1 MSKLR
6 SYRETIAKVQSVI
19 RQKELDLTRERIYKE
34 APDSE
39 SDNRSHDEMLR
50 QQVMRGQNVLEKTS
64 QSLARS
70 TQIAHENEEIGGNII
85 NELGAQ
91 RETLERARG
100 ALQDTDAELTR
111 SRRIIKRISRGTVYN
126 KVCHSVEI

>member
-1 MSKLR
+1 MNLF
-6 SYRETIAKVQSVI
+6 IVF
-19 RQKELDLTRERIYKE
+19 
-34 APDSE
+34 
-39 SDNRSHDEMLR
+39 R

-85 NELGAQ
+85 NELGSQ

-100 ALQDTDAELTR
+100 TLQDTDAELSR
-111 SRRIIKRISRGTVYN
+111 SRRIIKRLSRGTVYN
-126 KVCHSVEI
+126 KVYI